1 MLFSSEI
8 FGPVHHN
15 QLKNNVNGIGGGGGA
30 ILYISILYNVAHMGP
45 DDIHFL

>member
-1 MLFSSEI
+1 MEL
-8 FGPVHHN
+8 
-15 QLKNNVNGIGGGGGA
+15 GGGGA